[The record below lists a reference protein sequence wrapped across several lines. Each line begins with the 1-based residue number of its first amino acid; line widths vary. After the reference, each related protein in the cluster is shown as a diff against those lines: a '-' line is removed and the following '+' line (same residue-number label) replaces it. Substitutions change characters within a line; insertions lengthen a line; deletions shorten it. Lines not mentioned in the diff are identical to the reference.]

1 MKAITL
7 SSSLC
12 LLAGYG
18 SAIELVQPRGIPSV
32 LAVHIQKTLT
42 EPFEANGLSR
52 RQSGTVS
59 TPAINKNTLGTT
71 YNANITVGT
80 PPQAIAVQIDTGS
93 SDLWMNTP
101 GSKYCSGTGNCNDGT
116 YNVNASSTAQYIDS
130 SLNATYGDNSKVLGD
145 FVNDVISFGGQSF
158 NTQMGAAY
166 ISNTISIWGIGYPS
180 DEGGFHTYSNG
191 STYKNQY
198 PNTAFAMVQQGLIG
212 STAYSLYLNDL
223 NSSSGTILF
232 GGVDTAKY
240 SGQLTTVPITPDS
253 AGNYTRLMVNLT
265 QAYVTTSNMTAI
277 TTAPVT
283 SSDLPMAVV
292 LDSGSSYCQLPPSMT
307 QPIYQAFNV
316 TWNGNNAICD
326 CRLGNSNA
334 TIEWVFGSGA
344 VINSPIREFV
354 ISAGQSQCI
363 FAIKQVSSVS
373 IAPGPVL
380 PAILGDSFM
389 RSAYLVYDM
398 ENNQIAIAQTIF
410 NVSTSNIM
418 EISNGTTGIPNAV
431 IATATASIA
440 VQTTISPSFLPPLSA
455 TTSLQVRLGTVF
467 MTCVAGVALYFS
479 L

>member
-7 SSSLC
+7 SFSLC

-18 SAIELVQPRGIPSV
+18 SAIELIQPRGNPSV
-32 LAVHIQKTLT
+32 LAVHIQKPLAQ
-42 EPFEANGLSR
+42 PLEANELSR

-59 TPAINKNTLGTT
+59 TPAVNANTFGTR

-80 PPQAIAVQIDTGS
+80 PPQAVGIQIDTGS

-101 GSKYCSGTGNCNDGT
+101 GSKYCTGTGNCTDGT

-130 SLNATYGDNSKVLGD
+130 SLNTKYGDGTTASGD
-145 FVNDVISFGGQSF
+145 FVNDVISFSGQSF
-158 NTQMGAAY
+158 TMQMGAAY
-166 ISNTISIWGIGYPS
+166 ISATNNIWGIGYPR
-180 DEGGFHTYSNG
+180 DESGSRKYSNG
-191 STYKNQY
+191 STYNNQY

-212 STAYSLYLNDL
+212 STAFSLYLNDL

-240 SGQLTTVPITPDS
+240 SGQLTTVPVTPDS

-265 QAYVTTSNMTAI
+265 QAYVTTSNSTAT

-283 SSDLPMAVV
+283 SSDLPMAVMF
-292 LDSGSSYCQLPPSMT
+292 DSGSSYCLLPPSMT
-307 QPIYQAFNV
+307 QPIFQAFNV
-316 TWNGNNAICD
+316 VWNGNNATCD
-326 CRLGNSNA
+326 CRLANSNA
-334 TIEWVFGSGA
+334 TIEWVFGPGA
-344 VINSPIREFV
+344 VINTPIREFV
-354 ISAGQSQCI
+354 IPVGQPQCI
-363 FAIKQVSSVS
+363 FAMQQVANVS
-373 IAPGPVL
+373 IAPGSIL
-380 PAILGDSFM
+380 PAVLGDSFL
-389 RSAYLVYDM
+389 RSAYVVYDM

-418 EISNGTTGIPNAV
+418 EIANGTTGIPNA
-431 IATATASIA
+431 INTTATASIA

-455 TTSLQVRLGTVF
+455 ASSLQMHLGAVF
-467 MTCVAGVALYFS
+467 MACVAGASLYFS